1 MATAVKENKKCF
13 HKYIN
18 SKRRTKENF
27 HPLLDA
33 AGNVTTED
41 KEKAE
46 VLNTFF
52 TSAFN
57 RQISYPRGTLCPDLE
72 VWDGM
77 QNTPPVIQVET
88 VRELLL
94 HLDCHKSLGP
104 DGLHTRVL
112 RELVRVI
119 ADPLSTIYQRSW
131 LSGEV
136 PEDWRLP
143 FARRAVRRTRGTTG
157 LSA

>member
-1 MATAVKENKKCF
+1 MATAVKESKKSF
-13 HKYIN
+13 YKYIN

-57 RQISYPRGTLCPDLE
+57 RQISYPQDTLRPDLE
-72 VWDGM
+72 AWDAM

-94 HLDCHKSLGP
+94 HLGCHKSMELNR
-104 DGLHTRVL
+104 LQFRML
-112 RELVRVI
+112 RELVGVT
-119 ADPLSTIYQRSW
+119 AEL
-131 LSGEV
+131 
-136 PEDWRLP
+136 
-143 FARRAVRRTRGTTG
+143 
-157 LSA
+157 LSAIY